1 MANTPMPNPVKSE
14 IYLYIVG
21 GVVVIAVA
29 SIIYLAIARPILQ
42 KVGILDDKKDKE
54 RDNIIKDFSQK
65 QWFTSIPYKA
75 NKSQVTIS
83 ETRAN
88 NLATEIYN
96 AKGYVYDCET
106 CAIGSLVDAGTKIN
120 VSFVAYRFYVL
131 YNRDLMSYLK
141 SFLETNDW
149 VDLNETYKKLP
160 MENKPNTKSMQ
171 IDDLTENEL
180 DIITS
185 NK

>member
-54 RDNIIKDFSQK
+54 RDNIIKDFSEK

-96 AKGYVYDCET
+96 AKGNFYDCEI

-120 VSFVAYRFYVL
+120 VSFVAYRFYIM